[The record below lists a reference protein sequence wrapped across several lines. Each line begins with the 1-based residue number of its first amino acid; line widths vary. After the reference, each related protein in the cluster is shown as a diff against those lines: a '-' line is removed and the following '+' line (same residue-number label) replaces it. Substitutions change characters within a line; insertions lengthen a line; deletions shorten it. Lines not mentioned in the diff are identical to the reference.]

1 MLDIGGKRVTVMGLG
16 RFGGGVGVA
25 RWLAAQGCDVLVTDM
40 KPGKDLAEPL
50 ADIHDLV
57 ERGQVRLRLGEHNV
71 SDFTD
76 TDVVVAN
83 PAVPTPW
90 NNRFLRAAQAGGV
103 RITTEIR
110 LAVERLPARR
120 RTIGV
125 TGSAGKSTTT
135 SMIAHALRRALGPG
149 RVHLGG
155 NIGGSLLAEIDAITP
170 EDWVVL
176 ELSSAQLHWL
186 DVNAGYRGAPG
197 FSPSIAV
204 LTNLTPNH
212 VDWHGDVDHYVRSK
226 ELIVKHQL
234 AGGRAGEG
242 DVFITVY
249 DPERNLALYRW
260 AQPTAGTI
268 HLHPSDPATDPWP
281 VGAHLNVRLPGA
293 HNRLN
298 GRVAATAVV
307 AALRREASTA
317 GQHPDA
323 LARVA
328 GEGVSDFGGL
338 RHRLEFVAERAGVK
352 YYNDSKC
359 TTPEAC
365 LLAVEAFASDP
376 EVGAARVH
384 LIAGG
389 YDKKV
394 DLWPVAMLAERLG
407 GLYTIGATGPLLASV
422 EAKIAGRGHVQS
434 CGTLDAAVAAA
445 RARAQA
451 GDVVLLS
458 PACASWDQ
466 FTNYEAR
473 GERFA
478 ALARGRDE
486 GR

>member
-1 MLDIGGKRVTVMGLG
+1 MLNIAGQRVTVMGLG

-25 RWLAAQGCDVLVTDM
+25 RWLAAQGCEVLVTDM
-40 KPGKDLAEPL
+40 KPADQLAEPL
-50 ADIHDLV
+50 ADIRDLV
-57 ERGQVRLRLGEHNV
+57 DTGAIRLRLGEHNV

-76 TDVVVAN
+76 ADVVVAN

-90 NNRFLRAAQAGGV
+90 NNRYLRAAEAAKV
-103 RITTEIR
+103 PITTEIR
-110 LAVERLPARR
+110 LAIERLPSREH
-120 RTIGV
+120 TIGV

-135 SMIAHALRRALGPG
+135 SMIAHALGRVLGHE

-155 NIGGSLLAEIDAITP
+155 NIGGSLLSKIGAIKP
-170 EDWVVL
+170 DDWVVL

-186 DVNAGYRGAPG
+186 SAGAGYASAKG

-212 VDWHGDVDHYVRSK
+212 VDWHGELGHYVQSK
-226 ELIVKHQL
+226 HTIVKHQL
-234 AGGRAGEG
+234 AGGSAGAG

-249 DPERNLALYRW
+249 DPERNLALYHW
-260 AQPTAGTI
+260 PQPEAATI

-281 VGAHLNVRLPGA
+281 VAPHLRVRVPGA

-298 GRVAATAVV
+298 GRVAGTAVV
-307 AALRREASTA
+307 AALRRERSMH

-323 LARVA
+323 LARLA
-328 GEGVSDFGGL
+328 GEGVSGFAGL
-338 RHRLEFVAERAGVK
+338 EHRLQFVVERAGVK

-394 DLWPVAMLAERLG
+394 DLWPVAMLAERLA
-407 GLYTIGATGPLLASV
+407 GLYTIGTTGPMLASV
-422 EAKIAGRGHVQS
+422 EAKMAGRGHVAS
-434 CGTLDAAVAAA
+434 AGTLEAAVEAA
-445 RARAQA
+445 RARAQP

-466 FTNYEAR
+466 FTNYEER

-478 ALARGRDE
+478 ALARG
-486 GR
+486 G